1 VLVVDDDPDLRTLA
15 NMQLTPHGYDVVL
28 AADGNECIRLASEK
42 APDVIVLDV
51 MMPDMDGTEVLGEL
65 SSNPV
70 TQDIPVIFLSAR
82 TSTEDRVRGLEGG
95 ALDYLP
101 KPADPRE
108 FVARVGVA
116 ARSKARADELRVES
130 GSDPVTKL
138 ATREDFTARLQKEV
152 SRSSRSSAPF
162 SILLIEIDE
171 AADIGQ
177 RHGEVVRD
185 TLMRE
190 VAGLLRT
197 SLRIS
202 DELFRYADNEFA
214 ALLPDTE
221 LSTAF
226 LAAERCREEI
236 FGVLVAGRPTKMSIG
251 VAQHVSGRSPNDLVS
266 KAELALFRAKESGG
280 GRSWRADDPRRHA
293 LNPLSLAEELTNREW
308 EILYQ
313 LSHRRT
319 EQEIAH
325 KLGITRGTVRSH
337 KARIRRK
344 LHVAPD
350 VRLAEFVKINF
361 KGLMNRM
368 PQGDGTSDGAST
380 DGRNEAELLDG

>member
-1 VLVVDDDPDLRTLA
+1 
-15 NMQLTPHGYDVVL
+15 
-28 AADGNECIRLASEK
+28 
-42 APDVIVLDV
+42 
-51 MMPDMDGTEVLGEL
+51 
-65 SSNPV
+65 
-70 TQDIPVIFLSAR
+70 
-82 TSTEDRVRGLEGG
+82 
-95 ALDYLP
+95 
-101 KPADPRE
+101 
-108 FVARVGVA
+108 
-116 ARSKARADELRVES
+116 
-130 GSDPVTKL
+130 
-138 ATREDFTARLQKEV
+138 
-152 SRSSRSSAPF
+152 
-162 SILLIEIDE
+162 
-171 AADIGQ
+171 
-177 RHGEVVRD
+177 
-185 TLMRE
+185 
-190 VAGLLRT
+190 
-197 SLRIS
+197 
-202 DELFRYADNEFA
+202 
-214 ALLPDTE
+214 
-221 LSTAF
+221 
-226 LAAERCREEI
+226 
-236 FGVLVAGRPTKMSIG
+236 MSIG

-368 PQGDGTSDGAST
+368 PQGDGASDGAST
-380 DGRNEAELLDG
+380 DGRNEADLLDG